1 METLKR
7 LWGKDEPVVSSLLE
21 TDVYKILMLYFI
33 WRYFPSLRV
42 KFGFT
47 NRTRTVRLAESLD
60 IGLLR
65 ENIEHVKT
73 LRFSDAD
80 IAYIRSWQMMPEE
93 FLLAL
98 RDLQLSDI
106 AVEKTRDGQL
116 RIEPSGLW
124 FNSTLWE
131 LFILPMITEL
141 RARQAIGESDA
152 AHEAV
157 IKDGEER
164 LLVKI
169 PTLKSLHWK
178 IALFDLRRRL
188 TGRWERHTSRILY
201 EEIPERLSGISN
213 VALAREMGVEPMGT
227 NAHELPMALVA
238 LRSHEGPEAMRAA
251 LYEVLE
257 KWQSLFGHKALIML
271 PDTFGSDYFFRNLP
285 SRYLRDFRGSRQDS
299 GDPLA
304 YGEARIRDYREAG
317 IDPTQKLVLFSDGL
331 TPEKMQELEM
341 HLSGRIGGG
350 FGWGTNKS
358 HDVAALPPMS
368 IVMKLIEAAGNPAVK
383 LSDNIDK
390 ATGFEPG
397 VVEAKRVFGYRAE
410 FREAP
415 IY

>member
-1 METLKR
+1 MDALKR
-7 LWGKDEPVVSSLLE
+7 LWGKDEPVVGSLLE

-33 WRYFPSLRV
+33 WRYFPNLRV

-80 IAYIRSWQMMPEE
+80 IAYIRSWQMVPEE

-98 RDLQLSDI
+98 RDLRLSKISVD
-106 AVEKTRDGQL
+106 TTHDGQL
-116 RIEPSGLW
+116 RIETEGPW
-124 FNSTLWE
+124 FDNTLWE
-131 LFILPMITEL
+131 LYILPMITEL

-152 AHEAV
+152 AHRAV
-157 IKDGEER
+157 IQDGEER
-164 LLVKI
+164 LLAKV
-169 PTLKSLHWK
+169 PTLKGLHWK

-213 VALAREMGVEPMGT
+213 VALARELGVEATGT

-238 LRSHEGPEAMRAA
+238 LRSHEGPEAMREA

-271 PDTFGSDYFFRNLP
+271 PDTFGSEYFFRNLP
-285 SRYLRDFRGSRQDS
+285 GRYLRDFRGSRQDS

-317 IDPTQKLVLFSDGL
+317 IDPLQKLVLFSDGL

-341 HLSGRIGGG
+341 HLYGRIGGG

-358 HDVAALPPMS
+358 HDVAVLPPMS
-368 IVMKLIEAAGNPAVK
+368 IVMKLTEAAGNPAVK

-397 VVEAKRVFGYRAE
+397 VVEAKRIFGYHSE
-410 FREAP
+410 FHEAP